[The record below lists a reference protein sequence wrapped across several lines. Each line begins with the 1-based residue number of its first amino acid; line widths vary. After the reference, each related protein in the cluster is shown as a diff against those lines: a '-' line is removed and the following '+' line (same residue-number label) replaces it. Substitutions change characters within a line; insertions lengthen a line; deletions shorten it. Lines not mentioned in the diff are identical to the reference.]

1 MALVA
6 VIGLLLVGAV
16 LPFVALFPE
25 PPAFGRAA
33 AGITAAVVILA
44 VMGPCFSG
52 EDGRQVRTLRRATL
66 LFITTLTAVALRIL
80 LVREGW
86 GSLPTIDV
94 LPGLFGLEGEDIDD
108 AVLYEAWVELWLACG
123 AGVVVLDRV
132 RRQVAGRG

>member
-1 MALVA
+1 MAMM
-6 VIGLLLVGAV
+6 GSLLAGAA

-52 EDGRQVRTLRRATL
+52 ENARQVRTLRRAAL

-80 LVREGW
+80 LARKGW
-86 GSLPTIDV
+86 GMLPTIDL

-123 AGVVVLDRV
+123 AGVVVLDWV
-132 RRQVAGRG
+132 RRQLARRG